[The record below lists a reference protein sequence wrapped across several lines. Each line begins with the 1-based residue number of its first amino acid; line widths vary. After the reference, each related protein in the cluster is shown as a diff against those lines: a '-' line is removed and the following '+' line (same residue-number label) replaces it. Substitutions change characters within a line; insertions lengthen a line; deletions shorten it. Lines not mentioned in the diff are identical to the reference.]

1 MAYNSA
7 AGVERR
13 HNLRFRFGGSL
24 TWAAKPR
31 VRGSPDPAIDVE
43 SIPARSPLLASYLL
57 HGVTRFPQPRFR
69 LLRISFNDE
78 LDDIPALTVANLH
91 INSYEDWGTPHLCFV
106 DRRKLVLFNR

>member
-43 SIPARSPLLASYLL
+43 SIPARSPLLALYLL

-69 LLRISFNDE
+69 LCTNF
-78 LDDIPALTVANLH
+78 
-91 INSYEDWGTPHLCFV
+91 FQ
-106 DRRKLVLFNR
+106 

>member
-1 MAYNSA
+1 MAYNFA

-43 SIPARSPLLASYLL
+43 SIFGQITPAGLVFTPRSYALSPAAVPSVYEFLSMMDWTIFPPL
-57 HGVTRFPQPRFR
+57 R
-69 LLRISFNDE
+69 
-78 LDDIPALTVANLH
+78 
-91 INSYEDWGTPHLCFV
+91 
-106 DRRKLVLFNR
+106 